1 MSFTYSENDFIF
13 ETSWGDSAK
22 LSSFDVAL
30 QTKWQSAVDNGY
42 FRYTL
47 NILNTKR
54 LPGKFSFLAQ
64 LNPDRGTNRR
74 PPEDISSLTQPFD
87 HKKFNFTKINENE
100 ILFEVKRR
108 EKAECELK
116 SSGKDLLVIN
126 ISPLEFGHSLFL
138 PELFSCLPQVM
149 TLYSLQRT
157 IELVLLSKSPTL
169 RAGFNSLC
177 GFATVNHLHFHL
189 YYLNH
194 EMLLEN
200 IQVEHLCGECYVLT
214 KYPAKGFA
222 FQLSREHNLL
232 SLASS
237 VHKLTSY
244 LQECNIA
251 HNVYITRGQSF
262 NSNKERKILDSVR
275 VYVWARKHST
285 EPKNVQCF
293 DPAIC
298 ELFGHLVVK
307 VPEPFGTLSESEV
320 ASELS
325 GICQEPFD
333 LVFEDVKEMFCDSDS
348 L

>member
-74 PPEDISSLTQPFD
+74 PPEDINSLTQPFD

-116 SSGKDLLVIN
+116 SRGKDLLVIN

-157 IELVLLSKSPTL
+157 IELVLLSKSP
-169 RAGFNSLC
+169 
-177 GFATVNHLHFHL
+177 
-189 YYLNH
+189 
-194 EMLLEN
+194 
-200 IQVEHLCGECYVLT
+200 
-214 KYPAKGFA
+214 
-222 FQLSREHNLL
+222 
-232 SLASS
+232 S

-307 VPEPFGTLSESEV
+307 VPEPFGSLSESEV

-333 LVFEDVKEMFCDSDS
+333 LVFEDVREMFCDSDS